1 VTAMTTPSS
10 ALITGA
16 SSGLGAADLTDGA
29 DLARIEGLLRADTPT
44 AGVDGA

>member
-1 VTAMTTPSS
+1 MTAMTTPSS

-16 SSGLGAADLTDGA
+16 SSGLGAADLTGA
-29 DLARIEGLLRADTPT
+29 DLARIEGVLRADTPT